1 MTYNFD
7 MDGTIA
13 DLYAV
18 DNWRE
23 RLRAEDASPYIE
35 ARPLVN
41 MSKLAKRLH
50 KMQRRG
56 DKIRVISWSAM
67 NSSLDYME
75 QVANAKRAWLEKHLP
90 SVEWDE
96 VVVVAYGTPKTEYGN
111 GVLFDDNEEIR
122 AEWGENAFA
131 PSEIF
136 QVMI

>member
-75 QVANAKRAWLEKHLP
+75 QVANAKREWLEKHLP

-96 VVVVAYGTPKTEYGN
+96 VVVVAYGTPKTECGN

-122 AEWGENAFA
+122 AEWGENAFE

-136 QVMI
+136 QIMI